1 MRLPPLRT
9 RAAFRAA
16 VILALAPA
24 AARAQVPDSV
34 TADSVRY
41 RVEGV
46 TVSVVRPVSTTGGA
60 SAVEVKLDSM
70 PHLPAPTME
79 QVLRA
84 MPLIV
89 IRQNSRGEAQPALR
103 GAEDRQ
109 VAVLVD
115 GVPLSLGWDHRSDLS
130 AIPLTAAREITL
142 VRGLPSVL
150 HGPNV
155 LGGVVEVN
163 VARGATRQPAPERIA
178 FSASL
183 DHLGGRGTAVTGGR
197 LFESYGSQWV
207 FRGGAGYQ
215 ERPGFALAGG
225 LPGTPAFLGGDG
237 DLRLNSDSRRF
248 DGFLSGRYLGDGG
261 QWLSLSASGA
271 AMERGVPPEAHVADP
286 RLWRYGADRRLVAA
300 LTGGTGHHE
309 TGWGEGD
316 LEASVGV
323 HAIHQAIDE
332 FDSPAY
338 DRRTGREVGDD
349 LTVTLRLLGDHTLGE
364 RGELRAAATYGD
376 VGHDE
381 RIDGGSLATYRQR
394 LWSLGSEVE
403 WRLDGLMGLPG
414 FSLTR
419 VTLGAAVD
427 GADTPESGG
436 KPPLGRLWDWGGR
449 IGFTS
454 VGAEGSLL
462 VHGGLSRR
470 SRFPAL
476 RELYSAALGRF
487 EPNPDLRPE
496 VLTGGEL
503 GFTLRSGVN
512 ELQVVG
518 FHQRLSDGIV
528 RVSVHTPEGGRF
540 QRVNQDAIRST
551 GLELLASGA
560 LGPLAVSGD
569 LTLQRTRG
577 HDDEGGDA
585 FLLEYEPAWLGKVGT
600 QAPLPWDVVAWGDVR
615 FMADQY
621 CENPEVGG
629 LDAFSTDPNVD
640 LGVRRSFPT
649 GARGSALS
657 SLQVSLAVD
666 NVGDAAVFDQCGLPQ
681 PGRTF
686 RIQMRLW

>member
-1 MRLPPLRT
+1 MTPVRS
-9 RAAFRAA
+9 RAYAA
-16 VILALAPA
+16 LSAALAMALGSPPA
-24 AARAQVPDSV
+24 HAQVPDSV
-34 TADSVRY
+34 AADSVPY
-41 RVEGV
+41 SVEGI
-46 TVSVVRPVSTTGGA
+46 TIAVVRPVSTTGGA
-60 SAVEVKLDSM
+60 SAVVVKLDSM
-70 PHLPAPTME
+70 PSLPAPTME
-79 QVLRA
+79 QVMRA

-89 IRQNSRGEAQPALR
+89 IRRNSRGEAQPALR
-103 GAEDRQ
+103 GADDRQ

-163 VARGATRQPAPERIA
+163 VARGATRQPPPEPLS
-178 FSASL
+178 FSGSV
-183 DHLGGRGTAVTGGR
+183 DHLGGRAGAVTGGR
-197 LFESYGSQWV
+197 LFENLSSQWV
-207 FRGGAGYQ
+207 VRAGAGYQ

-225 LPGTPAFLGGDG
+225 LPGAPAFLTADG
-237 DLRLNSDSRRF
+237 DLRLNSDSQRF
-248 DGFLSGRYLGDGG
+248 DGFVAARYLGDGG

-271 AMERGVPPEAHVADP
+271 TMERGVPPEAHILDP
-286 RLWRYGADRRLVAA
+286 RLWRYGADQRLVAA

-309 TGWGEGD
+309 TAWGEGD

-323 HAIHQAIDE
+323 HATHQVIDE

-338 DRRTGREVGDD
+338 DRHSGGEVGDD
-349 LTVTLRLLGDHTLGE
+349 RTVTLRLLGDHTLGE
-364 RGELRAAATYGD
+364 RGELRAAATYAD
-376 VGHDE
+376 VSHDE
-381 RIDGGSLATYRQR
+381 RIDGGSPTAYRQR

-403 WRLDGLMGLPG
+403 WRFEGLAGLPG
-414 FSLTR
+414 FSQTR
-419 VTLGAAVD
+419 LTLGAAAD
-427 GADTPESGG
+427 GADTPESGD
-436 KPPLGRLWDWGGR
+436 KPPLGRLWDWGSR
-449 IGFTS
+449 LGFTS
-454 VGAEGSLL
+454 VYGGGSLL
-462 VHGGLSRR
+462 VHGGVSRR
-470 SRFPAL
+470 TRFPAL
-476 RELYSAALGRF
+476 RELYSGALGRF

-518 FHQRLSDGIV
+518 FHQRLADGIV
-528 RVSVHTPEGGRF
+528 RASVQTPEGSRF
-540 QRVNQDAIRST
+540 QRVNQAAIRST
-551 GLELLASGA
+551 GLELMGSGA

-577 HDDEGGDA
+577 YDDEGGS
-585 FLLEYEPAWLGKVGT
+585 FRLEYEPAWVGKLGT
-600 QAPLPWDVVAWGDVR
+600 QAPLPWEVVAWGDVR

-629 LDAFSTDPNVD
+629 LEAFSTDPNVD
-640 LGVRRSFPT
+640 VGVRRSFSS
-649 GARGSALS
+649 GAGRSTLS
-657 SLQVSLAVD
+657 RLEVSLAVD

-686 RIQMRLW
+686 RMQMRLW